1 MYLILV
7 TAALVAAWRHRPAI
21 GRVMAKLAAP
31 FEARPVRLDAEILGV
46 QLPEQVDWSFYDAPA
61 YLRRSV

>member
-1 MYLILV
+1 
-7 TAALVAAWRHRPAI
+7 
-21 GRVMAKLAAP
+21 MAKLAAP
-31 FEARPVRLDAEILGV
+31 FEAPPVRLDAEILGV